1 MLIFII
7 KRILAAIPVLIIVTV
22 IAFSLI
28 YMIPGDAAIVAAG
41 ENASQE
47 RIEQVRE
54 QMGLNR
60 PAIVQYFVWMG
71 ELLTGNLGTSL
82 ISGHTNAEMI
92 ATALPVTVSLALL
105 ALTWS
110 LIAGVLIGTFAGL
123 NRDSW
128 IDRTLT
134 ALTTFGLAVPTF
146 WIGLILVVTFA
157 LQLRMFPATGFTPI
171 TEGVGPWL
179 SHLVLPALALGTEKA
194 EADLMRRAPRATSE
208 GIFAG
213 GVGGDILYQGI
224 MVSILT
230 LAAYFTGHYIES
242 GVWEITN
249 SADGMTMAFL
259 TMSMAEIFHSFN
271 MRSQRGSVFKLKTQ
285 NKYLWAAAALSLLLS
300 TVILYVPFLSRAFG
314 FEHISLLEY
323 AIALGLAFLV
333 IPIVEIVKAIRR
345 AAEKRGR

>member
-1 MLIFII
+1 
-7 KRILAAIPVLIIVTV
+7 
-22 IAFSLI
+22 
-28 YMIPGDAAIVAAG
+28 MIPGDAAIVAAG

-179 SHLVLPALALGTEKA
+179 SHLVLPALALGTTTA
-194 EADLMRRAPRATSE
+194 
-208 GIFAG
+208 
-213 GVGGDILYQGI
+213 
-224 MVSILT
+224 
-230 LAAYFTGHYIES
+230 
-242 GVWEITN
+242 
-249 SADGMTMAFL
+249 
-259 TMSMAEIFHSFN
+259 AEIARQTRAGMIDVLEQDYIRTATAKGLPRWIVVGKHTTKN
-271 MRSQRGSVFKLKTQ
+271 AAIPVVTVFGLQ
-285 NKYLWAAAALSLLLS
+285 AAALIGGSVIIEQVFAMPGLGSLALRSIIERDFPVIQAFVVVVTLFVLAINLL
-300 TVILYVPFLSRAFG
+300 VD
-314 FEHISLLEY
+314 ISY
-323 AIALGLAFLV
+323 AYFNPKV
-333 IPIVEIVKAIRR
+333 RQS
-345 AAEKRGR
+345 

>member
-179 SHLVLPALALGTEKA
+179 SHLVLPALALGTTTA
-194 EADLMRRAPRATSE
+194 
-208 GIFAG
+208 
-213 GVGGDILYQGI
+213 
-224 MVSILT
+224 
-230 LAAYFTGHYIES
+230 
-242 GVWEITN
+242 
-249 SADGMTMAFL
+249 
-259 TMSMAEIFHSFN
+259 AEIARQTRAGMIDVLEQDYIRTATAKGLPRWIVVGKHTTKN
-271 MRSQRGSVFKLKTQ
+271 AAIPVVTVFGLQ
-285 NKYLWAAAALSLLLS
+285 AAALIGGSVIIEQVFAMPGLGSLALRSIIERDFPVIQAFVVVVTLFVLAINLL
-300 TVILYVPFLSRAFG
+300 VD
-314 FEHISLLEY
+314 ISY
-323 AIALGLAFLV
+323 AYFNPKV
-333 IPIVEIVKAIRR
+333 RQS
-345 AAEKRGR
+345 

>member
-179 SHLVLPALALGTEKA
+179 SHLVLPALALGTTTA
-194 EADLMRRAPRATSE
+194 
-208 GIFAG
+208 
-213 GVGGDILYQGI
+213 
-224 MVSILT
+224 
-230 LAAYFTGHYIES
+230 
-242 GVWEITN
+242 
-249 SADGMTMAFL
+249 
-259 TMSMAEIFHSFN
+259 AEIARQTRAGMIDVLEQDYIRTATAKGLPRWIVVGKHTTKN
-271 MRSQRGSVFKLKTQ
+271 AAIPVVTVFGLQ
-285 NKYLWAAAALSLLLS
+285 AAALIGGSVIIEQVFAMPGLGSLALRS
-300 TVILYVPFLSRAFG
+300 IIERDFPVIQAFVVVVTL
-314 FEHISLLEY
+314 FV
-323 AIALGLAFLV
+323 LV
-333 IPIVEIVKAIRR
+333 INLLVDISYAYFNPKVRQS
-345 AAEKRGR
+345 

>member
-157 LQLRMFPATGFTPI
+157 LQFRMFPATGFTPI

-179 SHLVLPALALGTEKA
+179 SHLVLPALALGTTTA
-194 EADLMRRAPRATSE
+194 
-208 GIFAG
+208 
-213 GVGGDILYQGI
+213 
-224 MVSILT
+224 
-230 LAAYFTGHYIES
+230 
-242 GVWEITN
+242 
-249 SADGMTMAFL
+249 
-259 TMSMAEIFHSFN
+259 AEIARQTRAGMIDVLEQDYIRTATAKGLPRWIVVGKHTTKN
-271 MRSQRGSVFKLKTQ
+271 AAIPVVTVFGLQ
-285 NKYLWAAAALSLLLS
+285 AAALIGGSVIIEQVFAMPGLGSLALRSIIERDFPVIQAFVVVVTLFVLAINLL
-300 TVILYVPFLSRAFG
+300 VD
-314 FEHISLLEY
+314 ISY
-323 AIALGLAFLV
+323 AYFNPKV
-333 IPIVEIVKAIRR
+333 RQS
-345 AAEKRGR
+345 

>member
-1 MLIFII
+1 VLIFII

-179 SHLVLPALALGTEKA
+179 SHLVLPALALGTTTA
-194 EADLMRRAPRATSE
+194 
-208 GIFAG
+208 
-213 GVGGDILYQGI
+213 
-224 MVSILT
+224 
-230 LAAYFTGHYIES
+230 
-242 GVWEITN
+242 
-249 SADGMTMAFL
+249 
-259 TMSMAEIFHSFN
+259 AEIARQTRAGMIDVLEQDYIRTATAKGLPRWIVVGKHTTKN
-271 MRSQRGSVFKLKTQ
+271 AAIPVVTVFGLQ
-285 NKYLWAAAALSLLLS
+285 AAALIGGSVIIEQVFAMPGLGSLALRSIIERDFPVIQAFVVVVTLFVLAINLL
-300 TVILYVPFLSRAFG
+300 VD
-314 FEHISLLEY
+314 ISY
-323 AIALGLAFLV
+323 AYFNPKV
-333 IPIVEIVKAIRR
+333 RQS
-345 AAEKRGR
+345 

>member
-1 MLIFII
+1 MLIFIL
-7 KRILAAIPVLIIVTV
+7 KRILAAIPVLFIVTL

-60 PAIVQYFVWMG
+60 PAIVQYFVWIG
-71 ELLTGNLGTSL
+71 DLLTGNLGVSL

-92 ATALPVTVSLALL
+92 ANALPVTVSLALI

-157 LQLRMFPATGFTPI
+157 LQFRMFPATGFTPI

-179 SHLVLPALALGTEKA
+179 SHLVLPALALGTTTA
-194 EADLMRRAPRATSE
+194 
-208 GIFAG
+208 
-213 GVGGDILYQGI
+213 
-224 MVSILT
+224 
-230 LAAYFTGHYIES
+230 
-242 GVWEITN
+242 
-249 SADGMTMAFL
+249 
-259 TMSMAEIFHSFN
+259 AEIARQTRAGMIDVLEQDYIRTATAKGLPRWIVVGKHTTKN
-271 MRSQRGSVFKLKTQ
+271 AAIPVVTVFGLQ
-285 NKYLWAAAALSLLLS
+285 AAALIGGSVIIEQVFAMPGLGSLALRS
-300 TVILYVPFLSRAFG
+300 IIERDFPVIQAFVVVVTL
-314 FEHISLLEY
+314 FV
-323 AIALGLAFLV
+323 LV
-333 IPIVEIVKAIRR
+333 INLLVDISYAYFNPKVRQS
-345 AAEKRGR
+345 

>member
-1 MLIFII
+1 MLMFII
-7 KRILAAIPVLIIVTV
+7 KRILAAIPVLIIVTI

-179 SHLVLPALALGTEKA
+179 SHLVLPALALGTTTA
-194 EADLMRRAPRATSE
+194 
-208 GIFAG
+208 
-213 GVGGDILYQGI
+213 
-224 MVSILT
+224 
-230 LAAYFTGHYIES
+230 
-242 GVWEITN
+242 
-249 SADGMTMAFL
+249 
-259 TMSMAEIFHSFN
+259 AEIARQTRAGMIDVLEQDYIRTATAKGLPRWIVVGKHTTKN
-271 MRSQRGSVFKLKTQ
+271 AAIPVVTVFGLQ
-285 NKYLWAAAALSLLLS
+285 AAALIGGSVIIEQVFAMPGLGSLALRSIIERDFPVIQAFVVVVTLFVLAINLL
-300 TVILYVPFLSRAFG
+300 VD
-314 FEHISLLEY
+314 ISY
-323 AIALGLAFLV
+323 AYFNPKV
-333 IPIVEIVKAIRR
+333 RQS
-345 AAEKRGR
+345 

>member
-1 MLIFII
+1 VLIFII

-110 LIAGVLIGTFAGL
+110 LIAGVLIGTLAGL

-179 SHLVLPALALGTEKA
+179 SHLVLPALALGTTTA
-194 EADLMRRAPRATSE
+194 
-208 GIFAG
+208 
-213 GVGGDILYQGI
+213 
-224 MVSILT
+224 
-230 LAAYFTGHYIES
+230 
-242 GVWEITN
+242 
-249 SADGMTMAFL
+249 
-259 TMSMAEIFHSFN
+259 AEIARQTRAGMIDVLEQDYIRTATAKGLPRWIVVGKHTTKN
-271 MRSQRGSVFKLKTQ
+271 AAIPVVTVFGLQ
-285 NKYLWAAAALSLLLS
+285 AAALIGGSVIIEQVFAMPGLGSLALRSIIERDFPVIQAFVVVVTLFVLAINLL
-300 TVILYVPFLSRAFG
+300 VD
-314 FEHISLLEY
+314 ISY
-323 AIALGLAFLV
+323 AYFNPKV
-333 IPIVEIVKAIRR
+333 RQS
-345 AAEKRGR
+345 

>member
-60 PAIVQYFVWMG
+60 PAIVRYFVWMG

-179 SHLVLPALALGTEKA
+179 SHLVLPALALGTTTA
-194 EADLMRRAPRATSE
+194 
-208 GIFAG
+208 
-213 GVGGDILYQGI
+213 
-224 MVSILT
+224 
-230 LAAYFTGHYIES
+230 
-242 GVWEITN
+242 
-249 SADGMTMAFL
+249 
-259 TMSMAEIFHSFN
+259 AEIARQTRAGMIDVLEQDYIRTATAKGLPRWIVVGKHTTKN
-271 MRSQRGSVFKLKTQ
+271 AAIPVVTVFGLQ
-285 NKYLWAAAALSLLLS
+285 AAALIGGSVIIEQVFAMPGLGSLALRSIIERDFPVIQAFVVVVTLFVLAINLL
-300 TVILYVPFLSRAFG
+300 VD
-314 FEHISLLEY
+314 ISY
-323 AIALGLAFLV
+323 AYFNPKV
-333 IPIVEIVKAIRR
+333 RQS
-345 AAEKRGR
+345 

>member
-1 MLIFII
+1 VLIFIL
-7 KRILAAIPVLIIVTV
+7 KRILAAIPVLFIVTL

-60 PAIVQYFVWMG
+60 PAIVQYFVWIG
-71 ELLTGNLGTSL
+71 DLLTGNLGVSL

-92 ATALPVTVSLALL
+92 ANALPVTVSLALI

-157 LQLRMFPATGFTPI
+157 LQFRMFPATGFTPI

-179 SHLVLPALALGTEKA
+179 SHLVLPALALGTTTA
-194 EADLMRRAPRATSE
+194 
-208 GIFAG
+208 
-213 GVGGDILYQGI
+213 
-224 MVSILT
+224 
-230 LAAYFTGHYIES
+230 
-242 GVWEITN
+242 
-249 SADGMTMAFL
+249 
-259 TMSMAEIFHSFN
+259 AEIARQTRAGMIDVLEQDYIRTATAKGLPRWIVVGKHTTKN
-271 MRSQRGSVFKLKTQ
+271 AAIPVVTVFGLQ
-285 NKYLWAAAALSLLLS
+285 AAALIGGSVIIEQVFAMPGLGSLALRS
-300 TVILYVPFLSRAFG
+300 IIERDFPVIQAFVVVVTL
-314 FEHISLLEY
+314 FV
-323 AIALGLAFLV
+323 LV
-333 IPIVEIVKAIRR
+333 INLLVDISYAYFNPKVRQS
-345 AAEKRGR
+345 